1 MSKPPPAPP
10 VAPGDRVRITADAF
24 QDSPLAHPLRGA
36 VGVVNYVWNIFGAPM
51 ISITV
56 EPTSEYQRSRR
67 ALCYYHEVV
76 KEQTD
81 ATVE

>member
-1 MSKPPPAPP
+1 M
-10 VAPGDRVRITADAF
+10 RITEDAF
-24 QDSPLAHPLRGA
+24 QDSPLAHPMRGA
-36 VGVVNYVWNIFGAPM
+36 AGVVNYVWNIFGAPM

-56 EPTSEYQRSRR
+56 EPSNEYQRSRR

-76 KEQTD
+76 KEVID